1 VEEFA
6 ISGLRMLVEKTA
18 DEFEPGVLHTFTVEK
33 AVAEWAAIERIACA
47 AKLRAAGRAEEI
59 GLDAEQAVANSSG
72 ITSGQA
78 RRQTRLNRKLRD
90 KQRTSEAFNKGRLSS
105 TQANAISDAV
115 DANPAAEEALLGMVS
130 NGASASDLLSE
141 CERIRR
147 DALDADGTLAARQR
161 QLRSLRHWT
170 DAMGMTCLS
179 GRFEPVAGAKLIA
192 ELERRADR
200 LFRAQV
206 RAKQETVDTPEQRM
220 ADALMQFLDSADA
233 GGAAKRRGP
242 RTTVQ
247 LLVTKA
253 AAERGWVK
261 PGEKCE
267 TADGRPIPM
276 GAVDEALADPDTKVQ
291 EVEFDEVDV
300 RAITSHSR
308 YIPARLRDGLSARG
322 KCCAVPGCGRT
333 KGLERDHTE
342 ERRDGG
348 PTSIGNLRWL
358 CRYHHD
364 LKTRRLYRFRIDE
377 NGNSVWEP
385 TPRDDDARAPT

>member
-1 VEEFA
+1 
-6 ISGLRMLVEKTA
+6 MLVEKTA

-59 GLDAEQAVANSSG
+59 GLDAEQAVAGSSG

-200 LFRAQV
+200 
-206 RAKQETVDTPEQRM
+206 
-220 ADALMQFLDSADA
+220 
-233 GGAAKRRGP
+233 
-242 RTTVQ
+242 
-247 LLVTKA
+247 
-253 AAERGWVK
+253 
-261 PGEKCE
+261 
-267 TADGRPIPM
+267 
-276 GAVDEALADPDTKVQ
+276 
-291 EVEFDEVDV
+291 
-300 RAITSHSR
+300 
-308 YIPARLRDGLSARG
+308 
-322 KCCAVPGCGRT
+322 
-333 KGLERDHTE
+333 
-342 ERRDGG
+342 
-348 PTSIGNLRWL
+348 
-358 CRYHHD
+358 
-364 LKTRRLYRFRIDE
+364 
-377 NGNSVWEP
+377 
-385 TPRDDDARAPT
+385 